1 LTWVLLILA
10 IASEVVGTI
19 ALRFSDGFTR
29 PLPVVTVVIG
39 YGLAFYL
46 LSLTLRELSLS
57 ITYAVWSGV
66 GTATVAAIGMAALGE
81 SVNVVKLV
89 SIGLIIVGVVGLNL
103 AEQ

>member
-1 LTWVLLILA
+1 MVWVVLALA

-29 PLPVVTVVIG
+29 PVPVIVVVAG

-46 LSLTLRELSLS
+46 LSLTLRELPLS

-66 GTATVAAIGMAALGE
+66 GTAAVAGIGMTALGE
-81 SVNVVKLV
+81 SVNVVKLL
-89 SIGLIIVGVVGLNL
+89 SIALIIAGVVGLNL